1 MKLIFKGLR
10 RQLGE
15 VPCLVKVA
23 NQQKADECFNEE
35 IQQNEGQQD

>member
-15 VPCLVKVA
+15 VPVWLKRLINEKA
-23 NQQKADECFNEE
+23 NECFNEE